1 LGYEDIISSEE
12 EENNDE
18 DFVPAAPTVA
28 ESVSDATS
36 HDELELSSGSDME
49 IIDLNS
55 ASFPRRLR
63 RGRTAAA
70 GRRLGGRDRSTSA
83 QHQGNQRSTTTSGSG
98 QRSPQLQHRR
108 RNTQRSSLGRTRVD
122 DANNATVPLRR
133 SSTKRG
139 TALKSKKR
147 YEESDDDDES
157 VYEIE
162 ELLSSNRRPE
172 SRDAYNGQYFDDLQ
186 RGHVWKVPRGSE
198 VFKDWLR
205 RDESKTGYIGKK
217 TYAPQVRIDSM
228 YMVELYIVR

>member
-1 LGYEDIISSEE
+1 
-12 EENNDE
+12 
-18 DFVPAAPTVA
+18 
-28 ESVSDATS
+28 
-36 HDELELSSGSDME
+36 
-49 IIDLNS
+49 
-55 ASFPRRLR
+55 
-63 RGRTAAA
+63 
-70 GRRLGGRDRSTSA
+70 
-83 QHQGNQRSTTTSGSG
+83 
-98 QRSPQLQHRR
+98 
-108 RNTQRSSLGRTRVD
+108 VD